1 VNLAASRFVIFAPLP
16 AKLVTLIHAGI
27 SYQDLESLLREQK
40 VQESSKIKFK
50 EARIDALERLLTQRT
65 EETAVHLRYSE
76 GDYRKQVLRNG
87 ELEALVREMEVQSAA
102 EVNKLRDEIM
112 ELTGLLNKN
121 MELTGLQQRQMQS
134 QVNVSQVK
142 VQTSPAHTLHT
153 RVIAVP
159 SYLESH
165 LLENAIADAC
175 SGFRLIE
182 GRQVSTFAEPNS
194 QSTRRSNARSSA
206 IF

>member
-1 VNLAASRFVIFAPLP
+1 LELLYT
-16 AKLVTLIHAGI
+16 LVI

-65 EETAVHLRYSE
+65 EETAVHRRYSE
-76 GDYRKQVLRNG
+76 DDYRKQVLRNG
-87 ELEALVREMEVQSAA
+87 ELEALVREMEIQSAA

-121 MELTGLQQRQMQS
+121 MEHTGLQQRQMQS
-134 QVNVSQVK
+134 QVNV
-142 VQTSPAHTLHT
+142 PAHTLHT

-182 GRQVSTFAEPNS
+182 GRQVSAEPNS